1 MINILTIERE
11 FGTGAPYIAQTIADR
26 LGWKLWDHEITEE
39 IARRLKCKAE
49 QVESREERLDSIY
62 YRLIKAFMRGSF
74 ETHTHAEGLE
84 LLDAEHLA
92 LLFEK
97 VITEIGQGGRCVI
110 VGRGAPWFLRE
121 RKDAFHVFLY
131 APYEEKFRR
140 VVEIGKTHEE
150 AAELLGCVDS
160 DRAAFVRKYYNK
172 EWPDRYLYNMMLNVR
187 SGDEIAIDLILQGMK
202 QLDGSLAT
210 ATRNPVL
217 TSN

>member
-11 FGTGAPYIAQTIADR
+11 FGTGAPNIGQTIADR
-26 LGWKLWDHEITEE
+26 LGWKYWDQEITHE

-49 QVESREERLDSIY
+49 QVERREEKLDSMF
-62 YRLIKAFMRGSF
+62 YRLMKAFMRGSF
-74 ETHTHAEGLE
+74 ESHTEAEGLE

-92 LLFEK
+92 ILFEK
-97 VITEIGQGGRCVI
+97 VITQIAQGGKCVI

-140 VVEIGKTHEE
+140 VVEIGKSRNE
-150 AAELLGCVDS
+150 AADLLGSVDR
-160 DRAAFVRKYYNK
+160 DRAAFVRRYYDK

-187 SGDEIAIDLILQGMK
+187 TGDEIAVETILNGMR
-202 QLDGSLAT
+202 QLDGT
-210 ATRNPVL
+210 AL
-217 TSN
+217 TDTAHTSARAD